1 MINSLILATGNPHK
15 LAEIQSIFGD
25 SLAIF
30 SLKDLDC
37 YEVLP
42 EEQDTLEGN
51 ALQKA
56 LWVFQ
61 RFQKP
66 CLADDTGLEVFALEG
81 RPGVFSARY
90 AGEENSAKQSEA
102 NITKLLR
109 EMKDIRNRQAR
120 FRTVLAF
127 IDALGENFLYE
138 GIVEGEIAE
147 ESRGEKGF
155 GYDSVFIP
163 RGFQQTF
170 AEMPFAMKNSLSHRG
185 RAIAAFVEGLQFL
198 SEPGHG
204 DI

>member
-15 LAEIQSIFGD
+15 LAEIQSLFGD
-25 SLAIF
+25 SLSVF

-37 YEVLP
+37 HEALP
-42 EEQDTLEGN
+42 EEHDTLEGN

-90 AGEENSAKQSEA
+90 AGEENPAKQSEA
-102 NITKLLR
+102 NVGKLLR
-109 EMKDIRNRQAR
+109 DMKDIRNRQAR
-120 FRTVLAF
+120 FRTVLAYV
-127 IDALGENFLYE
+127 DAAGETFLFE

-147 ESRGEKGF
+147 APRGEKGF
-155 GYDSVFIP
+155 GYDPVFIP

-170 AEMPFAMKNSLSHRG
+170 AEMPFEMKNSLSHRG
-185 RAIAAFVEGLQFL
+185 QAIAAFVKGLQFL
-198 SEPGHG
+198 SEPGHR